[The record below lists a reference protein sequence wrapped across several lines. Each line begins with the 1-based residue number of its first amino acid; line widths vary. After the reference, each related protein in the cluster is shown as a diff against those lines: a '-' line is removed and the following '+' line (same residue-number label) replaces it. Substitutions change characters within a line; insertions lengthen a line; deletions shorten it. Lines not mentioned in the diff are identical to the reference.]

1 MFVWWTDIWF
11 VTGKSWFQEEA
22 DEALSQN
29 SYENWAIAGC
39 LFQATSWSGKHVH
52 GRFQMS
58 KSGSEQLLPRRRQA
72 WETQLSCFPH
82 SPKLCSNLC
91 NFLNF
96 EWQVNF
102 SSKTFAIQLFKA
114 LTSYRHPPNML
125 PLLLSIYATPKACN
139 RLLQKPRTQGAKCSA
154 FTKHRKL
161 GSLFE
166 GWLFESSPG
175 YYVGGGSVI
184 LSYPVLQ
191 FAMISGNDPKR
202 RPYFGGLMW
211 LVWMPN
217 QIALCKF
224 WKCLF
229 CKAVAIHHG
238 FWGGNPWYNFQCIEI
253 QDVSPG
259 FQWIICLFDPFWRD
273 CLVIFSEKLA
283 TVDRR
288 CDALV

>member
-11 VTGKSWFQEEA
+11 ARGKSWFQEEA

-29 SYENWAIAGC
+29 SHETWAIAGC

-125 PLLLSIYATPKACN
+125 PLLLSIYATHKACN

-161 GSLFE
+161 GRP
-166 GWLFESSPG
+166 WLTEVCLKSFVWGLIVWEFTWLLCG
-175 YYVGGGSVI
+175 RR
-184 LSYPVLQ
+184 
-191 FAMISGNDPKR
+191 FRDTFISGFAIRND
-202 RPYFGGLMW
+202 
-211 LVWMPN
+211 
-217 QIALCKF
+217 F
-224 WKCLF
+224 WKWPEETPLF
-229 CKAVAIHHG
+229 WWSDVAG
-238 FWGGNPWYNFQCIEI
+238 VDAKPNCSLQVLKVSLLQGCRYPPWILRWE
-253 QDVSPG
+253 P
-259 FQWIICLFDPFWRD
+259 
-273 CLVIFSEKLA
+273 LV
-283 TVDRR
+283 
-288 CDALV
+288 

>member
-29 SYENWAIAGC
+29 SHETWAIAGC

-125 PLLLSIYATPKACN
+125 PLLLSIYATPKTCN

-161 GSLFE
+161 GRPWYDGSLLEIICLRVDCLRVHLAIMWEEVPWYFHIRFCNSQWFLE
-166 GWLFESSPG
+166 
-175 YYVGGGSVI
+175 
-184 LSYPVLQ
+184 
-191 FAMISGNDPKR
+191 MTR
-202 RPYFGGLMW
+202 RDALCFGGLMW

-217 QIALCKF
+217 PNCSLQVLKVSLLQGCRYP
-224 WKCLF
+224 
-229 CKAVAIHHG
+229 
-238 FWGGNPWYNFQCIEI
+238 PWILRWE
-253 QDVSPG
+253 P
-259 FQWIICLFDPFWRD
+259 
-273 CLVIFSEKLA
+273 LV
-283 TVDRR
+283 
-288 CDALV
+288 